1 MPTMPKVSICLPVYN
16 GENYLAKAIESALA
30 QTFGDFEL
38 LIANDCSTDQTQQI
52 IDNYVKKDKRI
63 KSWINEKNLKLFGN
77 YNACMERAS
86 GEFIKLFAHDD
97 LFDPT
102 LLQRMLDVF
111 AKHPNLSL
119 VTSAR
124 CWIDADGKRIE
135 ADSER
140 AAQIMRP
147 FEQDTQLTAAEAI
160 TGTMKELT
168 NWLGE
173 PSSQM
178 FRKAHAD
185 GGYDTNFKQIGDLEL
200 SYRLLQ
206 HGDYYFIADE
216 LCFFRS
222 HQESWSTGRMLDLT
236 AYLDWFLLG
245 SKYNQYLAQTGLTSD
260 EYCLK
265 VIRLIASN
273 LEDRLHKSERLGP
286 EGQQAVLR
294 ELFVGSDPLSF
305 FTASKKKPRDL
316 DEELRALGAIAFLQS
331 AVLENEIRIAH
342 DEMSRE
348 YNLDPE
354 LKSELL
360 PLTRPD
366 MAKGI
371 AGLKRALKRK
381 DRRLEAVKFAVRKGH
396 LNSQSLKQTIKGL
409 EQTIAEQEKEIES
422 LRNSL
427 DDMGNSLSW
436 KVTQPL
442 RKLKG
447 QLH

>member
-1 MPTMPKVSICLPVYN
+1 MPAVSICLPVYN

-30 QTFGDFEL
+30 QTFEDFEL
-38 LIANDCSTDQTQQI
+38 LIANDCSTDKTQAI
-52 IDNYVKKDKRI
+52 IDKYAQQDKRI

-102 LLQRMLDVF
+102 LLQRMLDIF
-111 AKHPNLSL
+111 KKHPNLSL

-124 CWIDADGKRIE
+124 CWIDAKGDRIQAESDRAGK
-135 ADSER
+135 
-140 AAQIMRP
+140 IMRP
-147 FEQDTQLTAAEAI
+147 FDKDTSLTAVEAI
-160 TGTMKELT
+160 TGTLKELT

-178 FRKAHAD
+178 FRKKHAD

-222 HQESWSTGRMLDLT
+222 HQESWSTGRVLDLT

-245 SKYNQYLAQTGLTSD
+245 SKYSRHLAQAGFTSD

-265 VIRLIASN
+265 VIRLIANN
-273 LEDRLHKSERLGP
+273 LEDRLHKAERFNA
-286 EGQQAVLR
+286 EGQKAVLR
-294 ELFVGSDPLSF
+294 ELFVGSDPLSYF
-305 FTASKKKPRDL
+305 ASQKGKPRDL

-331 AVLENEIRIAH
+331 AILENEIRTAH
-342 DEMSRE
+342 DEMARE
-348 YNLDPE
+348 YNLEPE
-354 LKSELL
+354 LMNELL
-360 PLTRPD
+360 TLRRPD

-371 AGLKRALKRK
+371 VGIKQALKRK
-381 DRRLEAVKFAVRKGH
+381 DRRMEALKFAVRKG
-396 LNSQSLKQTIKGL
+396 NINMGSLKETIRGL
-409 EQTIAEQEKEIES
+409 EETIVEKNKEIES

-427 DDMGNSLSW
+427 DNMGNSLSW

-442 RKLKG
+442 RKIKG
-447 QLH
+447 QLQ